1 MKEDLLT
8 GPSHVT
14 KQAVDLI
21 NASYSGPTRQRY
33 ARELTNLYDWLN
45 GRELT
50 DESLSDYIARLHN
63 RGLSPSTCSMVVAAV
78 NAVKKLMEAPSPVG
92 LNTKRTLRGVRREGR
107 GRGRGQMDG
116 LRWEELAAILKVADM
131 KEGLIHKRDTALLS
145 VMSDALLRA
154 SEVVAL
160 RVNDV
165 TSSANKTGLVRIR
178 RSKTDQEAVG
188 TLLFLGPD
196 TFQRVRRY
204 CVEAEIRDGAL
215 FRRFRR
221 GGKVQDTGLTTRAV
235 QRIVIR
241 WAKEAGISGRFSS
254 HSLRIGSAQSL
265 VERGATLPQV
275 QQAGRWKSQDQVAHY
290 VKGQAAARGA
300 IARFKYGLLDIPS
313 YPHNDGTEHL

>member
-21 NASYSGPTRQRY
+21 NASYAGPTRQRY

-63 RGLSPSTCSMVVAAV
+63 RGLSPATCGMVVAAV
-78 NAVKKLMEAPSPVG
+78 NAVHRLTEAPSPVG
-92 LNTKRTLRGVRREGR
+92 LNTKRTLRGVRREGS

-116 LRWEELAAILKVADM
+116 LRWEELEAILKVADM
-131 KEGLIHKRDTALLS
+131 KEGVVHKRNTALLS
-145 VMSDALLRA
+145 VMSDAMLRA

-165 TSSANKTGLVRIR
+165 SASANNTGLVRIR
-178 RSKTDQEAVG
+178 RSKTDQEGIGAV
-188 TLLFLGPD
+188 LFLGPD
-196 TFQRVRRY
+196 TLQRVRRY
-204 CVEAEIRDGAL
+204 CLEAGITDGAL
-215 FRRFRR
+215 FRRHLR
-221 GGKVQDTGLTTRAV
+221 GGRARNAGLTTRTI
-235 QRIVIR
+235 QKIVAGM
-241 WAKEAGISGRFSS
+241 AKAAGITGRFSS

-265 VERGATLPQV
+265 VERGATLSQV
-275 QQAGRWKSQDQVAHY
+275 QQAGRWTSQDMVAHY
-290 VKGQAAARGA
+290 VKGQVASRGA
-300 IARFKYGLLDIPS
+300 IARYKYGL
-313 YPHNDGTEHL
+313 